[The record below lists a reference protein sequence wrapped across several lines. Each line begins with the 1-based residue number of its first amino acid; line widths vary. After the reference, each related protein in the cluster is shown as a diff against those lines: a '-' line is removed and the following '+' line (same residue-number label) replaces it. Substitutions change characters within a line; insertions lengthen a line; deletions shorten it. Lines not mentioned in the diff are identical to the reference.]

1 MRIIVRLDIKN
12 NFVIKGI
19 NLEGL
24 RKVGD
29 PSELLTKYYIE
40 GADEILLVDAV
51 ASLYGRNNLFNI
63 IEKAVKK
70 TFIPI
75 TLGGGIRSIDDIKKA
90 LDSGVDKIAL
100 NTYATENPEIIER
113 AVNLFGSSTI
123 MMNIDAKKIH
133 TANWEVYKNYG
144 REKTGLEVK
153 NWIKLI
159 QKLGCGEILLTSID
173 NEGLEKGYDIP
184 LLEYIYSEVKVP
196 LIMSGGCG
204 SKNDVDN
211 IKTKF
216 PNVSVSMASILH
228 YNKFKIKELR

>member
-29 PSELLTKYYIE
+29 PSELLVKYYHE
-40 GADEILLVDAV
+40 GADEILLIDAV
-51 ASLYGRNNLFNI
+51 ASLYGRNNLFKI
-63 IEKAVKK
+63 IEKVVTK

-100 NTYATENPEIIER
+100 NTHATENPKIIEK

-123 MMNIDAKKIH
+123 MINIDAKKIH
-133 TANWEVYKNYG
+133 SDEW
-144 REKTGLEVK
+144 
-153 NWIKLI
+153 
-159 QKLGCGEILLTSID
+159 
-173 NEGLEKGYDIP
+173 
-184 LLEYIYSEVKVP
+184 
-196 LIMSGGCG
+196 
-204 SKNDVDN
+204 
-211 IKTKF
+211 
-216 PNVSVSMASILH
+216 
-228 YNKFKIKELR
+228 

>member
-1 MRIIVRLDIKN
+1 MRIVVRLDIKN

-153 NWIKLI
+153 NWIKSI

-173 NEGLEKGYDIP
+173 KEGLEKGYDIP

-196 LIMSGGCG
+196 LIMSGGCS

-211 IKTKF
+211 IKKKF

>member
-29 PSELLTKYYIE
+29 PSELLTKYYID

-133 TANWEVYKNYG
+133 TTNWEVYKNYG

-153 NWIKLI
+153 NWIKSI

-184 LLEYIYSEVKVP
+184 LLEHIYSEVKVP

>member
-1 MRIIVRLDIKN
+1 MRLIVRLDIKN

-29 PSELLTKYYIE
+29 PSEMLIKYYKE

-90 LDSGVDKIAL
+90 LNCGVDKVAL
-100 NTYATENPEIIER
+100 NSYATENPDFIEK

-123 MMNIDAKKIH
+123 MVNVDAKKID
-133 TANWEVYKNYG
+133 TKTGEVYKIYG
-144 REKTGLEVK
+144 RDKT
-153 NWIKLI
+153 
-159 QKLGCGEILLTSID
+159 
-173 NEGLEKGYDIP
+173 
-184 LLEYIYSEVKVP
+184 
-196 LIMSGGCG
+196 
-204 SKNDVDN
+204 
-211 IKTKF
+211 
-216 PNVSVSMASILH
+216 
-228 YNKFKIKELR
+228 

>member
-29 PSELLTKYYIE
+29 PSELLVKYYHE
-40 GADEILLVDAV
+40 GADEILLIDAV
-51 ASLYGRNNLFNI
+51 ASLYGRNNLFKI
-63 IEKAVKK
+63 IEKVVTK

-100 NTYATENPEIIER
+100 NTHATENPKIIEK

-123 MMNIDAKKIH
+123 MINIDAKKIH
-133 TANWEVYKNYG
+133 SDEWEVYKNYG
-144 REKTGLEVK
+144 REKTGLNVK

-159 QKLGCGEILLTSID
+159 QELGCGEILLTSID
-173 NEGLEKGYDIP
+173 NEGLEKGYDIQ
-184 LLEYIYSEVKVP
+184 LLEYIYDEIKVP
-196 LIMSGGCG
+196 LIISGGCG
-204 SKNDVDN
+204 SKNDVYY
-211 IKTKF
+211 IKKKF

-228 YNKFKIKELR
+228 YNKHKIKDLR

>member
-133 TANWEVYKNYG
+133 TTNWEVYKNYG

-153 NWIKLI
+153 NWIKSI

-184 LLEYIYSEVKVP
+184 LLEHIYSEVKVP

>member
-29 PSELLTKYYIE
+29 PSELLTKYYTE

-133 TANWEVYKNYG
+133 TTNWEVYKNYG

-153 NWIKLI
+153 NWIKSI

>member
-133 TANWEVYKNYG
+133 TTNWEVYKNYG

-153 NWIKLI
+153 NWIKSI

>member
-153 NWIKLI
+153 NWIKSI

-184 LLEYIYSEVKVP
+184 LLEYIYNEVKVP

-211 IKTKF
+211 IKKKF

>member
-133 TANWEVYKNYG
+133 TTNWEVYKNYG